1 MLCITRY
8 TNEKYA
14 QRFADG
20 HHKFYL
26 EFRCNAECEEGE
38 NVCEKC
44 SNITNG
50 PVVQYFRTYNHGKV
64 NEPIPD
70 RSHIYGGKWY
80 HGAVLKYG
88 APPSEIIEFAIQ
100 SQRTARAGFIVKD
113 YDPDELDKTKKE
125 SVVQEM
131 PRAKQT
137 KTDEKPNETPNET
150 PDKKL
155 EVTPIKRQRK
165 PKVAS
170 LEPTT
175 TVVKEPVK
183 EPVKRT
189 RKPKIAAETVTEDKP
204 VKKPISRKKPV
215 AMVTTT
221 NLLTT
226 PTALVTK
233 EVVIPTHIEKNLEK
247 IDAHGFEIEYI
258 KLSVFEANGST
269 YLIDSNKNKLYKKVK
284 DRVGSYVGRWNPNT
298 DSIITDIPDSDDE
311 N

>member
-8 TNEKYA
+8 TNETYA
-14 QRFADG
+14 QHFADG
-20 HHKFYL
+20 RHKFYL
-26 EFRCNAECEEGE
+26 EFRCNAECEEGQTS
-38 NVCEKC
+38 CEKC
-44 SNITNG
+44 SKITNG

-80 HGAVLKYG
+80 HTAALKYG

-100 SQRTARAGFIVKD
+100 SQRAARGSFIVKD
-113 YDPDELDKTKKE
+113 YDPNELDKTKKE

-137 KTDEKPNETPNET
+137 KTEEIVESVKEP
-150 PDKKL
+150 
-155 EVTPIKRQRK
+155 VKRQRK
-165 PKVAS
+165 PKVAAVAP

-175 TVVKEPVK
+175 TVVEEPVK

-189 RKPKIAAETVTEDKP
+189 RKPKIATEPVTEEKP
-204 VKKPISRKKPV
+204 VKKAAPRKKP
-215 AMVTTT
+215 ASPTPAT
-221 NLLTT
+221 NILSNT
-226 PTALVTK
+226 PVPVTK
-233 EVVIPTHIEKNLEK
+233 EVVIPTHLETK
-247 IDAHGFEIEYI
+247 LDTIDADGFDIEYI
-258 KLSVFEANGST
+258 KLSLFEANGST
-269 YLIDSNKNKLYKKVK
+269 YLIDRKKNKLYKKIK
-284 DRVGSYVGRWNPNT
+284 ERIGPYVGRWNPDT